1 MSKVIVVA
9 NQKGGV
15 GKTTTAVNLASCMAS
30 MGKKVLAID
39 CDPQGNLSSGLGIE
53 KYKLDHTL
61 YEVLLSNCYVEQA
74 ILKHETIENLSVI
87 PANVNLAGAE
97 IELISLD
104 KREFLLKNIVD
115 DLKFLY
121 DFIIIDCPPS
131 LNILTLNAFC
141 SADSVLIPVQCEYY
155 ALEGLSQLMNTIELV
170 RKNLNQNL
178 NIEGLVFTMF
188 DNRTNLS
195 IEVVDEVKHFFK
207 GFIFSTFIPR
217 NVRLSEAPS
226 HGLPI
231 DLYDPKSKGAD
242 SYFSLAEEVIYN
254 NK

>member
-15 GKTTTAVNLASCMAS
+15 GKTTTAVNLASSMAS
-30 MGKKVLAID
+30 MGKSVLAID
-39 CDPQGNLSSGLGIE
+39 CDPQGNLSSGFGIE
-53 KYKLDHTL
+53 KYTLENTL
-61 YEVLLSNCYVEQA
+61 YEVLLGNCYVEQA
-74 ILKHETIENLSVI
+74 IIKHSDISNLSVI

-97 IELISLD
+97 IELISVD
-104 KREFLLKNIVD
+104 KREFLLKDIVD
-115 DLKFLY
+115 NLKFLY

-141 SADSVLIPVQCEYY
+141 SADSVLVPVQCEYY

-170 RKNLNQNL
+170 RKNLNPSL
-178 NIEGLVFTMF
+178 TVEGLVFTMF

-195 IEVVDEVKHFFK
+195 IEVVDEVKNFFK

-242 SYFSLAEEVIYN
+242 SYFSLAEEVINN